1 MSTANDGRCQVDE
14 DVGRKSASCYSTL
27 YPTPLCLFLEGPAKR
42 KGKHAIGCSDRSRPS
57 SLLFSPST
65 RATRRHIDIS
75 AKQNFRNTHIME
87 SLSAQEKEHFKDAFG
102 LFDKN
107 GDGEISAAELGEVMR
122 SLGLKP
128 TDQELQDMLQEVDAD
143 NSGSIDLNGKSARF
157 TDCSQHVNLSDKY
170 ALLTGTPEFMTMMS
184 HRATAVDTEEEL
196 RQAFN
201 VFDRDGSG
209 TISVTELR
217 DMLKALGDNLTDAE
231 VDQIMKSADTDGDKT
246 ISFEEFKKIMEDST

>member
-1 MSTANDGRCQVDE
+1 MAMFQ
-14 DVGRKSASCYSTL
+14 
-27 YPTPLCLFLEGPAKR
+27 
-42 KGKHAIGCSDRSRPS
+42 
-57 SLLFSPST
+57 
-65 RATRRHIDIS
+65 
-75 AKQNFRNTHIME
+75 
-87 SLSAQEKEHFKDAFG
+87 
-102 LFDKN
+102 
-107 GDGEISAAELGEVMR
+107 GEISAAELGEVMR

-143 NSGSIDLNGKSARF
+143 NSGSIDLN
-157 TDCSQHVNLSDKY
+157 
-170 ALLTGTPEFMTMMS
+170 EFMTMMS